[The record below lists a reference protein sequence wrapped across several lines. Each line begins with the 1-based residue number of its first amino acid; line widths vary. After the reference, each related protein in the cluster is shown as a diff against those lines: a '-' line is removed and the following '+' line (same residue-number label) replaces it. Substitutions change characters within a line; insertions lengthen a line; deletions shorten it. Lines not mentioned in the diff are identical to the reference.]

1 MPELY
6 CGIVVSIRVKMI
18 KISIIAI
25 CFGILFVMLAWFM
38 LPKFLEQPKYKVV
51 RKENDLEIRTYDK
64 ILTSSVKVSGN
75 QYNALRKG
83 FRPLVRY
90 IGAKERDSEKISMTA
105 PVIQSI
111 NDESEQWTVSFAMPS
126 KYNIDDLPKPENN
139 EIYFQE
145 IQPSLAA
152 VIKFSG
158 KADDSLLNQKTNTL
172 KNWLELNGYTELSR
186 PKFLFYN
193 DPSTPGF
200 LRRNEVMIIIDK

>member
-1 MPELY
+1 
-6 CGIVVSIRVKMI
+6 MI
-18 KISIIAI
+18 KISIIAV
-25 CFGILFVMLAWFM
+25 CFSLLFVMLAWFT
-38 LPKFLEQPKYKVV
+38 LPRLLEQPKYKVL
-51 RKENDLEIRTYDK
+51 RKENNLEIRFYDT

-139 EIYFQE
+139 EIFFQE

-172 KNWLELNGYTELSR
+172 KNWLELNGYTERSS